1 MRIRDVMTKNPIT
14 VESETLIFDALKIMK
29 ENKIR
34 RLPVVNNGKL
44 IGIIT
49 QQDINEALPLPGT
62 ITSAYEYHFRL
73 SKVKV
78 KEIMKK
84 NPITLSPSTP
94 FEEALKFGQKNRI
107 NSFLVV
113 ENGNLVGITTESDI
127 VRFLIHALGLGEEG
141 SRITIEGLA
150 GKLGELQQIISII
163 DKNRTI
169 ILSMMSLP
177 RPEKKDWMIILRVK
191 TKDPEPIVDD
201 IEKAGFNV
209 TYVA

>member
-1 MRIRDVMTKNPIT
+1 
-14 VESETLIFDALKIMK
+14 
-29 ENKIR
+29 
-34 RLPVVNNGKL
+34 
-44 IGIIT
+44 
-49 QQDINEALPLPGT
+49 
-62 ITSAYEYHFRL
+62 
-73 SKVKV
+73 
-78 KEIMKK
+78 MKK
-84 NPITLSPSTP
+84 NPTILSPSTP
-94 FEEALKFGQKNRI
+94 FEEALKIGQKNRI

-141 SRITIEGLA
+141 LRITIEGLA

-177 RPEKKDWMIILRVK
+177 RPEKNDWMIILRVK